1 MFLYS
6 YQQNDPESDR
16 VHGAE
21 VEREE
26 DGASWA
32 PPGRLLSE
40 LTTATLPGPLYGR
53 GITHAT

>member
-21 VEREE
+21 ADKEE
-26 DGASWA
+26 GRASWG
-32 PPGRLLSE
+32 PSGRLALRANHSRPSRVS
-40 LTTATLPGPLYGR
+40 L
-53 GITHAT
+53 